1 MNILDRFYNDILIG
15 TSKGKVSI
23 EELDD
28 QQLMIQNNL
37 TKKFIR
43 TFLSVAHHRND
54 IEVLNYPLDV
64 DFNMRLRLLI
74 CFKIK
79 GLIILYLEKKIK
91 LFLKRVVFVNK
102 RSICK
107 LIV

>member
-1 MNILDRFYNDILIG
+1 MFYNDILIG

-37 TKKFIR
+37 TQKFIR

-64 DFNMRLRLLI
+64 DFNMRLRTIDMFQDKRINNSLLREED
-74 CFKIK
+74 KI
-79 GLIILYLEKKIK
+79 ISEESS
-91 LFLKRVVFVNK
+91 F
-102 RSICK
+102 CK
-107 LIV
+107 

>member
-1 MNILDRFYNDILIG
+1 MNILDMFYNDILIG
-15 TSKGKVSI
+15 ASKGKVSI

-37 TKKFIR
+37 TQKFIR
-43 TFLSVAHHRND
+43 TFFSVAHHRND
-54 IEVLNYPLDV
+54 IDVLNYPLDV
-64 DFNMRLRLLI
+64 DFNMRLRTQDKMINNSLLR
-74 CFKIK
+74 
-79 GLIILYLEKKIK
+79 KKIK